1 MNRCDSEETTE
12 LVYVVDD
19 DASVRESLCWLLSTE
34 SIPSQSF
41 HRAGSLLTAWEDSWT
56 GCILADVRMPG
67 MDGLELLE
75 ALLKREST
83 LPVVMLTG
91 HADVSMAIR
100 AMKLGAF
107 DFLEKPYRDKDLLD
121 IVGKALAYHRDT
133 LQESLIL
140 RRRRK
145 AMEQLTPRE
154 SQVLK
159 MIVDGLTNRGIA
171 QRLGISEKTVEA
183 HRARVM
189 KKSGAGSLPELIRIW
204 VAVAQSREA

>member
-1 MNRCDSEETTE
+1 MNQRDTEGTTE

-41 HRAGSLLTAWEDSWT
+41 DRAASLLAAWQDSWA

-75 ALLKREST
+75 ALQQREST

-91 HADVSMAIR
+91 HADVAMAIR

-107 DFLEKPYRDKDLLD
+107 DFLEKPYRDKDLLG

-133 LQESLIL
+133 LRESLIL
-140 RRRRK
+140 RGRRK

-154 SQVLK
+154 RQVLT